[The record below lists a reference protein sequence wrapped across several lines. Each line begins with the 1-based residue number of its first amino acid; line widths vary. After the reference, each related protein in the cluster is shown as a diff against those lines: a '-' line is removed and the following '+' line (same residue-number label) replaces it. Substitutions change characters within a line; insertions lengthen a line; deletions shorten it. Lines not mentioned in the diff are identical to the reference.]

1 MGLILFAQAIGI
13 DLYVLSV
20 LCGGSTYHSETYIDC
35 KISPCCVWYVQ
46 TRHLLQPELV
56 LEDVSQDHA
65 RKTVCYTL
73 NSYDILEYTP
83 VFVLGKQ
90 VEGSVLV
97 QNCVNLFRGS
107 H

>member
-1 MGLILFAQAIGI
+1 MYCLF
-13 DLYVLSV
+13 SV
-20 LCGGSTYHSETYIDC
+20 EDPHIIVRHIDC
-35 KISPCCVWYVQ
+35 KTSPCCVWYVQ

-73 NSYDILEYTP
+73 NSYDILEQCHTSTHLYL
-83 VFVLGKQ
+83 FILGKQ